1 MRMPRSARPRRG
13 CKRKHKPIESAFFG
27 RASCFRADDILS
39 AKSRVSPAARLMK
52 VANKWGAGVPFDEIS
67 VKRLTAHRRW
77 RGLAFMG
84 REFGMC
90 HLDLREFVCLQVA
103 RKRTPVTWQTPYW
116 RFRTFDL
123 LIHVGERFE
132 VLVDGRAFD
141 IVTLPVAQDIMRLPP
156 FDGPLPLV
164 TIRPEGADGTGQL
177 PSSLAVLPALP
188 QQLPPMNQEL
198 VMNMFRDQQ
207 GMMSLKM
214 AGLMAMV
221 KSGKTESSHL
231 LSKSSPC
238 SGGMGRRIISGGF
251 PT

>member
-1 MRMPRSARPRRG
+1 
-13 CKRKHKPIESAFFG
+13 
-27 RASCFRADDILS
+27 
-39 AKSRVSPAARLMK
+39 
-52 VANKWGAGVPFDEIS
+52 
-67 VKRLTAHRRW
+67 
-77 RGLAFMG
+77 
-84 REFGMC
+84 
-90 HLDLREFVCLQVA
+90 
-103 RKRTPVTWQTPYW
+103 
-116 RFRTFDL
+116 
-123 LIHVGERFE
+123 